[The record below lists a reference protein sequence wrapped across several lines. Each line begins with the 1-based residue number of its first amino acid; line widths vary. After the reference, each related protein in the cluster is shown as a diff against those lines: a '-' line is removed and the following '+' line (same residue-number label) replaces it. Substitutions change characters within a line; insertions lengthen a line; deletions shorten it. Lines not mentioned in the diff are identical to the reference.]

1 MFYGLND
8 SRIWAENADL
18 PKQKNELLKRAK
30 LKKPKKL
37 ALSHNAL
44 LRGEQCTEKAAAH
57 RLNHKTHRMLKMP
70 RIANPA

>member
-8 SRIWAENADL
+8 SRIWAEDADL
-18 PKQKNELLKRAK
+18 PKKKNELLKLLKRAK

-44 LRGEQCTEKAAAH
+44 LRCEQRNTKAAAYH
-57 RLNHKTHRMLKMP
+57 LEH
-70 RIANPA
+70 

>member
-44 LRGEQCTEKAAAH
+44 LRGEQRNTDAAA
-57 RLNHKTHRMLKMP
+57 
-70 RIANPA
+70 